1 MCFHCSRVGEQF
13 ASHHFSR
20 HLPLHMAMWGFRA
33 AALWAKPIS
42 WSSRFTVHL
51 VLLLPETVWKDENC
65 SHSLIG
71 LILWVCVV
79 YHFVSELSLLLIY
92 GRAIYT
98 FDKCFARR
106 KCNSHAMFSIHASVK
121 DFGLV
126 YGNQT
131 LSSCYSDCPIVS
143 CKKIWRYLQHN
154 KVLQVCKMKG
164 KVLRMT
170 FAVRDRSFLLSDTY
184 QYCQTPHHK
193 SGFTAVWAGSSRA
206 DILWTC
212 NVDILWQHHV

>member
-1 MCFHCSRVGEQF
+1 MCFHCSRVREQF

-20 HLPLHMAMWGFRA
+20 HLPLHKWRCEAFVQLLCEQNPFHEAPDSQFTWCCCFR
-33 AALWAKPIS
+33 KQFGKM
-42 WSSRFTVHL
+42 RTVL
-51 VLLLPETVWKDENC
+51 I
-65 SHSLIG
+65 HSLASFCG
-71 LILWVCVV
+71 
-79 YHFVSELSLLLIY
+79 FVWSTTLCLSCHCSWFMAGQSTLLISVLPD
-92 GRAIYT
+92 GNAI
-98 FDKCFARR
+98 
-106 KCNSHAMFSIHASVK
+106 AMQCLIHASVK

-170 FAVRDRSFLLSDTY
+170 FAVRDM
-184 QYCQTPHHK
+184 
-193 SGFTAVWAGSSRA
+193 
-206 DILWTC
+206 
-212 NVDILWQHHV
+212 